1 MNLGQF
7 LKHKRLEKGLTMKEL
22 GEKIGKNK
30 TFIYRLEKNNVK
42 SLKNDVMESLANALD
57 LPVIAFFDGF
67 DIDGNNVKETEQ
79 ITRDDFFNE
88 VVNILNKT
96 DGLSEQ
102 QRKHILNTIDFI
114 CNDEK

>member
-22 GEKIGKNK
+22 GERIGKNK

-42 SLKNDVMESLANALD
+42 SLKNDIMESLANALD
-57 LPVIAFFDGF
+57 IPVIAFFEGF
-67 DIDGNNVKETEQ
+67 DIDGNDIQKTEQ
-79 ITRDDFFNE
+79 VTPDEFFNE

-96 DGLSEQ
+96 EGLSDQ
-102 QRKHILNTIDFI
+102 QKKHILNTLDFI
-114 CNDEK
+114 CNEEK